1 VRFRFRNLVA
11 KAMTMS
17 VFIGGCGQSS
27 DAPSHSVSADEPPEK
42 VCELR
47 SNIDLHGDPQGAALW
62 RAALYDDCLVPYLTD
77 PEKAVKQKQLGQ
89 VEALKGYLALAT
101 RSSANTEIVKT
112 KLIAVADLD
121 QILSFFTLLKAS
133 NKFSDAD
140 LQKLD
145 QAFPHLGIGDAF
157 RAYEQRTN
165 AESTPP
171 AETVESMNTLLLH
184 TAPYRCWMKIGNRFQ
199 DQAAFQK
206 FNDISSQIQS
216 DIFALKN
223 HSFGS
228 RDEAMKAMRMTSGMI
243 AVYSHILDDPS
254 LAQVKDFC
262 SDVPGVDKSS
272 TGN

>member
-1 VRFRFRNLVA
+1 MAV
-11 KAMTMS
+11 S

-27 DAPSHSVSADEPPEK
+27 DTPSHSVSADQPPEK
-42 VCELR
+42 ACEAR
-47 SNIDLHGDPQGAALW
+47 SRLVDLQGDPEGVALW
-62 RAALYDDCLVPYLTD
+62 RAALYDDCMVPYQTD
-77 PEKAVKQKQLGQ
+77 PQQAAKQKQVGQ
-89 VEALKGYLALAT
+89 VEALKGALASMVA
-101 RSSANTEIVKT
+101 RPSGGAEIAKT
-112 KLIAVADLD
+112 KLIAMADLD
-121 QILSFFTLLKAS
+121 QILSFFALLKAS

-171 AETVESMNTLLLH
+171 AETVESMNTLLLQ

-199 DQAAFQK
+199 DQAAFRK
-206 FNDISSQIQS
+206 FNEISSQMQS
-216 DIFALKN
+216 DVFALKN

-243 AVYSHILDDPS
+243 VVYSHVLDDPS

-262 SDVPGVDKSS
+262 SDVLGVGKS
-272 TGN
+272 GDEN